1 MFFVCYFYPPSIP
14 GRYQG
19 IFKGATITTAGK
31 RATQKVVT
39 RFEMRSLILNMSM
52 GFVRKTKKKNRE
64 SRVFSTHNLIV
75 HLEFMLDLYSR
86 WFKEN
91 ILCSINCLQDSGFK
105 NPRKGYDRWVHPN
118 LTFPSAKAINNTT
131 CYLLNL
137 ILSLSQL

>member
-52 GFVRKTKKKNRE
+52 GFVRKTKKKKKKKKYKAWRIEGLFYPQFNCS
-64 SRVFSTHNLIV
+64 SRIHARFVFKV
-75 HLEFMLDLYSR
+75 
-86 WFKEN
+86 
-91 ILCSINCLQDSGFK
+91 
-105 NPRKGYDRWVHPN
+105 V
-118 LTFPSAKAINNTT
+118 
-131 CYLLNL
+131 
-137 ILSLSQL
+137 